1 MAPQRRYEPPV
12 SSRPPIVALDGPAG
26 AGKSTVARR
35 LAQSLGFL
43 LIDTGAMYRAIAI
56 AAEEAE
62 IPWTDDVRVS
72 ELAKRVVDEGSLRLG
87 TGSRGQPAVHVFGR
101 DVTDAIRT
109 PEASRGA
116 SVVSAIPGVRDALLR
131 LQRKLGEAGGV
142 VMEGRDIGTIVFP
155 LAEAKFFVT
164 ASPEV
169 RARRRFDE
177 LSQKGVETTFEETL
191 HEVVTRDEADRTRPI
206 APLIP
211 ASDAELI
218 DTSSMP
224 IDDVVAAIEAAVKSR
239 FPT

>member
-1 MAPQRRYEPPV
+1 M

-35 LAQSLGFL
+35 LAQALGFL
-43 LIDTGAMYRAIAI
+43 LIDTGAMYRAVAI

-62 IPWTDDVRVS
+62 IPWSDTVRVA
-72 ELAKRVVDEGSLRLG
+72 ELAKRLVDEGTLRVG
-87 TGSRGQPAVHVFGR
+87 TGSRGQTAVHVFGR
-101 DVTDAIRT
+101 DVSDAIRT

-116 SVVSAIPGVRDALLR
+116 SLVSAIPGVREALLR
-131 LQRKLGEAGGV
+131 AQRKLGEAGGV

-155 LAEAKFFVT
+155 FAEAKFFVT

-169 RARRRFDE
+169 RARRRFEE
-177 LSQKGVETTFEETL
+177 LSAKGVPTTYEETL
-191 HEVVTRDEADRTRPI
+191 GEVVSRDEADRTRPI
-206 APLIP
+206 APLVP

-218 DTSSMP
+218 DTSNMP
-224 IDDVVAAIEAAVKSR
+224 IDDVVTALEAAVRAR

>member
-1 MAPQRRYEPPV
+1 M

-35 LAQSLGFL
+35 LAQALGFL
-43 LIDTGAMYRAIAI
+43 LIDTGAMYRAVAV

-62 IPWTDDVRVS
+62 IPWSDAPRVA
-72 ELAKRVVDEGSLRLG
+72 ELAKRLVDEGTLRVG
-87 TGSRGQPAVHVFGR
+87 TGGRGQTAVHVFGR
-101 DVTDAIRT
+101 DVSDAIRT

-116 SVVSAIPGVRDALLR
+116 SLVSAIPGVREALLR
-131 LQRKLGEAGGV
+131 AQRKLGEAGGV

-169 RARRRFDE
+169 RARRRFEE
-177 LSQKGVETTFEETL
+177 LSAKGVATTFEETL
-191 HEVVTRDEADRTRPI
+191 GEVVTRDEADRTRPI
-206 APLIP
+206 APLVP

-218 DTSSMP
+218 DTSNMP
-224 IDDVVAAIEAAVKSR
+224 IDDVVTLLEARIRAR